1 VVAGERTLTARLVL
15 VGDRRALAGTLQSE
29 DGVER
34 RFSGWMEL
42 AAAIE
47 AWRDDAEASSDEGS
61 TSRQPPRHGQP
72 RRGGR

>member
-1 VVAGERTLTARLVL
+1 MLVLDGDGRTL
-15 VGDRRALAGTLQSE
+15 GGTLRAD

-47 AWRDDAEASSDEGS
+47 AWRADAEARDDDGS
-61 TSRQPPRHGQP
+61 TSHRPAQPGRPPHG
-72 RRGGR
+72 GC

>member
-47 AWRDDAEASSDEGS
+47 AWRADAEARSDEGS
-61 TSRQPPRHGQP
+61 TSHLPPRPGP
-72 RRGGR
+72 PLRDES